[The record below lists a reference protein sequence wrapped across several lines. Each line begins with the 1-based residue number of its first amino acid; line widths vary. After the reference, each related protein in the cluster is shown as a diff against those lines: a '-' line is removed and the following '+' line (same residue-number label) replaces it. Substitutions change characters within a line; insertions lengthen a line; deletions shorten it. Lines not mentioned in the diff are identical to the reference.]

1 MLAQEGQDVALESD
15 GEGRW
20 GGAVHGLRGGG
31 GGDAAQGCA
40 IPGDDAQR
48 GEQDAPPV
56 VSRAVAQ
63 DHLEGVVG
71 PGGEGDAAA
80 LREVLRCG
88 VTVLATIH
96 GRNFA
101 DIRQR
106 RGMENLLEPG
116 AFERVVCL
124 TAPGAALRV
133 TGWNGEEI
141 HL

>member
-71 PGGEGDAAA
+71 SGGEADAVIGPVG
-80 LREVLRCG
+80 E
-88 VTVLATIH
+88 I
-96 GRNFA
+96 A
-101 DIRQR
+101 DAQQKLGPRASR
-106 RGMENLLEPG
+106 TRS
-116 AFERVVCL
+116 F
-124 TAPGAALRV
+124 TA
-133 TGWNGEEI
+133 WS
-141 HL
+141 